1 MSGLSAASP
10 PATMPHSWASA
21 WSWARTNLFASPAG
35 AIVSIAMFAAIASGL
50 VAAVDWAIL
59 NANWAATGAEP
70 CRRAIGA
77 CWAVI
82 PEKYRVMLFG
92 FYAYDEHWRP
102 ALAIIVFVAAAGITG
117 IPRFWRWQI
126 TVPLWISVAITIFLL
141 LRGGVLGLT
150 HQETALWGGLPLTL
164 IIFSAQLALGLPL
177 GVLLA
182 LGRRSSLPAISIGCV
197 ILIEGV
203 RAVPPIAL
211 LFFAAIVSPLFLP
224 PGTDMDK
231 LLRVIVAMVILQA
244 CLQAEVVR
252 GGLQAVPDGQTE
264 AASAL
269 GLGHWATLWTVI
281 LPQALRTVIPGLTNQ
296 IIQAFKNS
304 TLVIIVGMFDFLN
317 TTTAAISDP
326 KWIRFFVEAYVF
338 AAVVYF
344 CGCWLISA
352 YGRFLEEYFKLVRN

>member
-1 MSGLSAASP
+1 MNTLSAPSP
-10 PATMPHSWASA
+10 VAPGPSGWEGAL
-21 WSWARTNLFASPAG
+21 SWARANLFTGLAG
-35 AIVSIAMFAAIASGL
+35 TTITLAMLAGFL
-50 VAAVDWAIL
+50 VALVGVFDWAVL
-59 NANWAATGAEP
+59 NSDWVGAGPRP
-70 CRRAIGA
+70 CQNAGGA

-82 PEKYRVMLFG
+82 HEKYRVMLFG

-102 ALAIIVFVAAAGITG
+102 ALAIVIFVVATAITG
-117 IPRFWRWQI
+117 TPRFWRWRI
-126 TVPLWISVAITIFLL
+126 TIPLWLMTVSVIFLL
-141 LRGGVLGLT
+141 LRGGVFGLFP
-150 HQETALWGGLPLTL
+150 QETASWGGLPLTL
-164 IIFSAQLALGLPL
+164 IIFAAQLAFGLPL

-182 LGRRSSLPAISIGCV
+182 LGRRSSLPVISLASV

-203 RAVPPIAL
+203 RAVPPITI
-211 LFFAAIVSPLFLP
+211 LFFAAIVFPLFLP
-224 PGTDMDK
+224 PGTVVDK

-252 GGLQAVPDGQTE
+252 GGLQAVPEGQAE

-269 GLGHWATLWTVI
+269 GLGYWTALWTVV
-281 LPQALRTVIPGLTNQ
+281 LPQALRIVIPGLTNQ

-338 AAVVYF
+338 AALVYF

-352 YGRFLEEYFKLVRN
+352 YGRFLEQRFKLARQ